1 MRRERKDTARLYVA
15 HTHTA
20 LAVVQ
25 LHIRRGVYHSD
36 SFIGRCLAIPD
47 TRWVRTEPTPSPY
60 AMEKNT
66 STPQPHIGHLIRQ
79 EVERQGL
86 TVVALARMLSCSRT
100 NIYKIFEHRSID
112 TAQLLRISSLLQTDF
127 FRFYSETL

>member
-1 MRRERKDTARLYVA
+1 M
-15 HTHTA
+15 
-20 LAVVQ
+20 
-25 LHIRRGVYHSD
+25 
-36 SFIGRCLAIPD
+36 
-47 TRWVRTEPTPSPY
+47 PSPY

-112 TAQLLRISSLLQTDF
+112 TAQLLRISSLLHTDF